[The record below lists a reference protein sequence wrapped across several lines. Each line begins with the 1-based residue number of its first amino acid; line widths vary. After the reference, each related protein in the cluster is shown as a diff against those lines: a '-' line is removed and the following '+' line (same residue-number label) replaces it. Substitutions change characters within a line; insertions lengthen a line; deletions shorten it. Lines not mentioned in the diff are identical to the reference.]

1 MCTEFQIEP
10 NGLSVNNKKMWDL
23 TENGLISP
31 ADQETEGEVILH
43 PAPLVEGGVER
54 GQTLLRVHLSPG
66 PGLGRG
72 AEN

>member
-1 MCTEFQIEP
+1 
-10 NGLSVNNKKMWDL
+10 MWDL

-43 PAPLVEGGVER
+43 PAPLVGWAVEW

-66 PGLGRG
+66 PGLGGERWKG
-72 AEN
+72 GGRLGWRTEQDAL

>member
-1 MCTEFQIEP
+1 
-10 NGLSVNNKKMWDL
+10 MWDL

-43 PAPLVEGGVER
+43 PAPLVGWAVEW

-66 PGLGRG
+66 PDLGRG